1 MLDINTKALLCLI
14 RLGLNNNITDNDLL
28 RDLNWRVLSQ
38 LAIKH
43 GVIAIAVDGLQSLY
57 EYRRLEP
64 ETFADKQL
72 RLQMYAQTIA
82 IEQQYQQYCNKM
94 SNLLFFYQ
102 QHGIK
107 TMLLKGYGLS
117 LCYPKPNHRP
127 PGDVDVY
134 HFGCGGEADECM
146 KKVLNITIKQN
157 EDKHST
163 FLYKG
168 LSVENHAIFVN
179 DECHPSLHSLE
190 MFFEKD
196 AKNAIQCSIKHEKE
210 ENLLAFIP
218 SVNTNALF
226 IPLHLAEHFVHGEAS
241 LRQICDWYCFVRIYH
256 SEIDWQIVEEK
267 SKEAGFFKFLCIL
280 NAIVIDYLGADKAWF
295 PQWNCDLVLKEKV
308 FQEIISINQMIN
320 ISLWKKI
327 KKFFA
332 ATWKFRMVYRH
343 ENILIASLRQAKAY
357 HRVKWNQRGISI
369 WNKK

>member
-57 EYRRLEP
+57 EYRRLES

-127 PGDVDVY
+127 PGDIDVY
-134 HFGCGGEADECM
+134 HFGCGGEADECL

-163 FLYKG
+163 FL
-168 LSVENHAIFVN
+168 
-179 DECHPSLHSLE
+179 
-190 MFFEKD
+190 
-196 AKNAIQCSIKHEKE
+196 Q
-210 ENLLAFIP
+210 
-218 SVNTNALF
+218 
-226 IPLHLAEHFVHGEAS
+226 
-241 LRQICDWYCFVRIYH
+241 
-256 SEIDWQIVEEK
+256 
-267 SKEAGFFKFLCIL
+267 
-280 NAIVIDYLGADKAWF
+280 
-295 PQWNCDLVLKEKV
+295 
-308 FQEIISINQMIN
+308 
-320 ISLWKKI
+320 
-327 KKFFA
+327 
-332 ATWKFRMVYRH
+332 
-343 ENILIASLRQAKAY
+343 
-357 HRVKWNQRGISI
+357 
-369 WNKK
+369 

>member
-1 MLDINTKALLCLI
+1 MLDKNTSTLLCLI
-14 RLGLNNNITDNDLL
+14 RLGLSNNITDNDLQC
-28 RDLNWRVLSQ
+28 DGNWSVLSQ

-43 GVIAIAVDGLQSLY
+43 GVTAIAVDGLQSLY
-57 EYRRLEP
+57 EFRRLEP

-82 IEQQYQQYCNKM
+82 IEQQYKQYCNKM

-134 HFGCGGEADECM
+134 HFGSGGEADECL
-146 KKVLNITIKQN
+146 KKVLNMTIKQN

-168 LSVENHAIFVN
+168 LSVENHAVFVN

-196 AKNAIQCSIKHEKE
+196 AKNAVQCSIKHEKG
-210 ENLLAFIP
+210 ENILAFIP

-241 LRQICDWYCFVRIYH
+241 LRQICDWYCFVKSYH

-267 SKEAGFFKFLCIL
+267 SKEAGFFQFLCIL
-280 NAIVIDYLGADKAWF
+280 NAILIDYFGAETAWF
-295 PQWNCDLVLKEKV
+295 PQWNYDIVLKEKV
-308 FQEIISINQMIN
+308 FKEILSTNQPIN
-320 ISLWKKI
+320 ISLWGKI
-327 KKFFA
+327 QRFFT
-332 ATWKFRMVYRH
+332 ATWKFKMVYSH
-343 ENILIASLRQAKAY
+343 ENIFIVFS
-357 HRVKWNQRGISI
+357 
-369 WNKK
+369 